1 MKKSLILSSVAAV
14 AILLTLGCGKAP
26 QEDITAAQGEIDKA
40 RQAEAETWAPTE
52 FQAAQDAMN
61 AAQAEI
67 TAQNDKWMKSYDK
80 AKELLAK
87 AKEDGA
93 KAAEAAVA
101 NKEQGKK
108 DADAAITA
116 AATSIQDA
124 EASLKV
130 APVTKDS
137 KADLALFKSDLE
149 GSKGSLDEARQAFD
163 GGDYKKALAVA
174 TSVKDKATSISDQIE
189 AARKKKMPVRK

>member
-1 MKKSLILSSVAAV
+1 MKKSLILANLAAL
-14 AILLTLGCGKAP
+14 AILLALGCAKAP
-26 QEDITAAQGEIDKA
+26 QEDITAAQGEIDRA

-52 FQAAQDAMN
+52 FQAAQDSMN

-67 TAQNDKWMKSYDK
+67 TAQNEKWMKNYDK
-80 AKELLAK
+80 ARELLSK
-87 AKEDGA
+87 AKEDAA

-108 DADAAITA
+108 DADAAISGAQTA
-116 AATSIQDA
+116 IDSA

-137 KADLALFKSDLE
+137 RADLALMKSDLQ
-149 GSKGSLDEARQAFD
+149 GAKGSLDEAHQAFET
-163 GGDYKKALAVA
+163 GDYKKALAVA
-174 TSVKDKATSISDQIE
+174 SSVKDKATSISDQIE